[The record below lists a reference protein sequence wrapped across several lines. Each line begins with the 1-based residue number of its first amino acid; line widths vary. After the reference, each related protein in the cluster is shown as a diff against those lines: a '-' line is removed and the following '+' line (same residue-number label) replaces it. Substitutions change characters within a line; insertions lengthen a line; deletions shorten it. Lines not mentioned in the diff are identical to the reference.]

1 MPTAKKLPSGSWRC
15 QVYSH
20 TEDIKRPDGT
30 VKKKRIYKSFTC
42 DDPSPKGKRKA
53 EKEATAWAATKESV
67 SKRIDKTYG
76 ELLDEYIEARSA
88 VLSPSTI
95 REYKRS
101 RKADLQ
107 NLMDKKLFDITQ
119 EDIQLEIN
127 RAAMNH
133 SPKSIRNMHGLISAV
148 MGVYRPDFALN
159 TDLPR
164 KVRPKLY
171 IPTDGDVK
179 RLMET
184 VAGTPMEIPVLLA
197 AFGPMRR
204 GEICALDKDHI
215 QGNIV
220 HVEFS
225 MALDENNQWVIKAP
239 KSIAGDR
246 YIEFPDFVILK
257 LQGKTGRIVGL
268 TPSQVSDRFSDILVK
283 AGIPHF
289 RFHDLRHYS
298 ASIQHALGIP
308 DAYIMKRGGW
318 EDDAVLKD
326 VYRHTMEE
334 QAKLMN
340 AKANSYFSQLTNV
353 ASLPPTQQRILTLF
367 ESLGIPSYLCTNAII
382 RIAGNKKEEE
392 VIDALE
398 NVLRLVGPLIECN
411 TKSNTKSKNP

>member
-1 MPTAKKLPSGSWRC
+1 
-15 QVYSH
+15 
-20 TEDIKRPDGT
+20 
-30 VKKKRIYKSFTC
+30 
-42 DDPSPKGKRKA
+42 
-53 EKEATAWAATKESV
+53 
-67 SKRIDKTYG
+67 
-76 ELLDEYIEARSA
+76 
-88 VLSPSTI
+88 
-95 REYKRS
+95 
-101 RKADLQ
+101 
-107 NLMDKKLFDITQ
+107 
-119 EDIQLEIN
+119 
-127 RAAMNH
+127 
-133 SPKSIRNMHGLISAV
+133 
-148 MGVYRPDFALN
+148 
-159 TDLPR
+159 
-164 KVRPKLY
+164 
-171 IPTDGDVK
+171 
-179 RLMET
+179 MET